1 MENEIDTT
9 KNTGK
14 FLPGMV
20 IGVVIVLILG
30 VYWYFKK
37 GDKDVRVETTEEAV
51 EVLSQTPQVDIE
63 TNPVKNVPDINPV
76 DKTNPF
82 KTTNPFE

>member
-1 MENEIDTT
+1 MENENDTP

-14 FLPGMV
+14 FLTG
-20 IGVVIVLILG
+20 IVIVLVLALG
-30 VYWYFKK
+30 LYWYFKK
-37 GDKDVRVETTEEAV
+37 EDKDVRVETTEEAV